1 MTKSQIIIHIEVDFQ
16 INLWYN
22 MHLSLG
28 VSVKEKYNNSKI
40 YRIKKHEE
48 NTKITINQVLCVL
61 ICIESLICGFFIY
74 KLATRKQRHIETLEN
89 IEMSLDMST
98 NYVRELLTTAV
109 NNNKNLNSDEKL
121 FIVNNIPVFVE
132 YKDYIDVNYLKDKL
146 STLKI
151 VYKKTGDGSNG
162 NVRTKGEYNHFTNII
177 TFYNAKS
184 IEKVEPATFTH
195 ELFHVM
201 QKTHYRDRNE
211 YLIETVNTIFNENNT
226 ERQEKTLYSNY
237 FVFTKMLI
245 EVIGNEPFNK
255 FQGYTTHEPIVDAL
269 VEICGT
275 KKDACVLLDNL
286 NEYKRLYDKM
296 SNDFVHSK
304 RYIDKLGKIKKDII
318 KRISI
323 YYEKK
328 YGFSMENDLIML
340 YYYDYNR
347 FIEKIS
353 ERYFI
358 ESDDI
363 VIREADELNYF
374 NRFKDSKLIV
384 YARGPIKQIQ
394 INIYPNGTSS
404 KKDNIIEDYNIIVE
418 INNENRYLNNVKKL
432 VLDK

>member
-1 MTKSQIIIHIEVDFQ
+1 MYNLIRFGTSFECFKSKSI
-16 INLWYN
+16 
-22 MHLSLG
+22 
-28 VSVKEKYNNSKI
+28 NNS
-40 YRIKKHEE
+40 
-48 NTKITINQVLCVL
+48 
-61 ICIESLICGFFIY
+61 SFI
-74 KLATRKQRHIETLEN
+74 Q
-89 IEMSLDMST
+89 
-98 NYVRELLTTAV
+98 
-109 NNNKNLNSDEKL
+109 
-121 FIVNNIPVFVE
+121 
-132 YKDYIDVNYLKDKL
+132 
-146 STLKI
+146 
-151 VYKKTGDGSNG
+151 
-162 NVRTKGEYNHFTNII
+162 
-177 TFYNAKS
+177 
-184 IEKVEPATFTH
+184 
-195 ELFHVM
+195 
-201 QKTHYRDRNE
+201 
-211 YLIETVNTIFNENNT
+211 
-226 ERQEKTLYSNY
+226 
-237 FVFTKMLI
+237 
-245 EVIGNEPFNK
+245 PFNK

>member
-1 MTKSQIIIHIEVDFQ
+1 
-16 INLWYN
+16 
-22 MHLSLG
+22 
-28 VSVKEKYNNSKI
+28 
-40 YRIKKHEE
+40 
-48 NTKITINQVLCVL
+48 
-61 ICIESLICGFFIY
+61 
-74 KLATRKQRHIETLEN
+74 
-89 IEMSLDMST
+89 MST

-151 VYKKTGDGSNG
+151 VYKKNGDGSNG

-237 FVFTKMLI
+237 FIFTKMLI

-275 KKDACVLLDNL
+275 KKDACELLDNL